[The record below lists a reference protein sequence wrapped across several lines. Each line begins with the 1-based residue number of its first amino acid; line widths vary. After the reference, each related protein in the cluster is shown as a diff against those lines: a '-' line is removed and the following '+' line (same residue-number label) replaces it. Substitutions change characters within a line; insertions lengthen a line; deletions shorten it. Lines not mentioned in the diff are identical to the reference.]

1 MQLVNMIAIVTVKP
15 VSRFMNIDTF
25 HCINTERI
33 LFHDHISSG
42 TGQSNILLIV
52 ISHYT
57 GPINTIWHWPDRQHR
72 DNFRQDNATTTSS
85 YERRC
90 RYHRQTGQYCQAYV
104 VTLFLSRKYLSY
116 LTIVHRA
123 SLTNWYL
130 LSKLISYMFTLF
142 IGLVICLKT
151 CFHVQNVCKY
161 YGIRYRNYKW

>member
-1 MQLVNMIAIVTVKP
+1 MNILFFIYWNALYRCTAIPILGINNRLFNKVQLVNMIAIVTVKP

-116 LTIVHRA
+116 LTIV
-123 SLTNWYL
+123 Y
-130 LSKLISYMFTLF
+130 
-142 IGLVICLKT
+142 IGLVSQIGT
-151 CFHVQNVCKY
+151 F
-161 YGIRYRNYKW
+161 